1 MANRPANIKDIA
13 REAGV
18 SIATVSRVIN
28 GKGRYSPE
36 TEERV
41 WKVIKEM
48 NYVQNSM
55 AKTLKTNQSNLIGII
70 VPDITNE
77 FFSQIV
83 QHMQISLLE
92 HGFAAFICNTNEDRE
107 LEQIQLTVLQ
117 SMNVAGLIYVS
128 GLLPLPESLMSIP
141 TVCIDRKP
149 VVDSDRHISLVESDN
164 LQGARLAMDHLIE
177 RGCKRIACLSPAG
190 QFSTHNIRFNA
201 FRARAAE
208 LGVQLDDKNHITVS
222 HASYQDA
229 FDTMSGFL
237 DEGGKIDGLFATTDW
252 LAIGAIDAMKARGI
266 EVPESVR
273 VVGFDDISVASFR
286 DVPLS
291 TVRQHPDRLAAS
303 SVKILLRQIETG
315 LMKQEHKVIPVEL
328 IQRQTT

>member
-1 MANRPANIKDIA
+1 MSKRPASIKDIA

-36 TEERV
+36 TEARV
-41 WKVIKEM
+41 WKVIKEL

-55 AKTLKTNQSNLIGII
+55 AKTLKTNQSNLIGIVI
-70 VPDITNE
+70 PDITNE

-83 QHMQISLLE
+83 QHMQLELLK

-149 VVDSDRHISLVESDN
+149 ILDTMRKISLVESDN
-164 LQGARLAMDHLIE
+164 LQGGRLALDHLVD
-177 RGCKRIACLSPAG
+177 RGCKRIACLSLEG

-201 FRARAAE
+201 FRGRAVE
-208 LGVQLDDKNHITVS
+208 LEQPLDDRNHITVS
-222 HASYQDA
+222 HVSYQDA
-229 FDTMSGFL
+229 FDTMTEFL
-237 DEGGKIDGLFATTDW
+237 KQDGQIDGLFATTDW
-252 LAIGAIDAMKARGI
+252 LAIGAIDAMKAKGI
-266 EVPESVR
+266 RVPESVR
-273 VVGFDDISVASFR
+273 VIGFDDISVASFR
-286 DVPLS
+286 EVPLS
-291 TVRQHPDRLAAS
+291 TVRQHPEKLAAA
-303 SVKILLRQIETG
+303 SVKILLEQIETG
-315 LMKQEHKVIPVEL
+315 RTKPEHTVIPVEL